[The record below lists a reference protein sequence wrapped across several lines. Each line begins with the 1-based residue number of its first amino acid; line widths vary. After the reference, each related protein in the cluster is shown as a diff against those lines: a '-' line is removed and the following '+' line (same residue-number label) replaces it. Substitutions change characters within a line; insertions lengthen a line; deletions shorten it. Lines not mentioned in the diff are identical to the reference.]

1 MGRNKSAQGNALG
14 TSEEAMI
21 GSGNGSMM
29 NEWKLR
35 EQMCEI
41 GRRVYNKGFA
51 AANDGNISLRIGD
64 DRVLCTPTR
73 VSKGFMKP
81 DDLCIVDMNGQ
92 QVSGKRKRSSEILM
106 HLTIMKARAD
116 VRSVVHCHPP
126 HATAFA
132 VAREPIPKCVLPE
145 IEVFLGEVAISPYE
159 TPGSQTFAD
168 TVLPFV
174 KDTDTIL
181 LANHGTVTYGS
192 DLEDAYF
199 KTEIIDAYCRILI
212 LARQIGR
219 VNYYTDEKAA
229 ELIRLKPNLGIADPR
244 LERGLENCDLCGNSL
259 FREGYGEPS
268 PDPRVFIHP
277 KIAGSVPHPSP
288 IESRLTPL
296 AGDVTWPKS
305 EPKAPAQ
312 GPSLGKPSANGQ
324 SSSATMDEEALVQ
337 TITDQVM
344 RALNGAV
351 K

>member
-1 MGRNKSAQGNALG
+1 M
-14 TSEEAMI
+14 
-21 GSGNGSMM
+21 SGNGSVM

-41 GRRVYNKGFA
+41 GRRLYNTGFA
-51 AANDGNISLRIGD
+51 AANDGNISYRLGE
-64 DRVLCTPTR
+64 DRVLCSPTR
-73 VSKGFMKP
+73 VSKGYMKP
-81 DDLCIVDMNGQ
+81 DDLCIVDLDGK
-92 QVSGKRKRSSEILM
+92 QVSGKRNRSSEILL

-145 IEVFLGEVAISPYE
+145 IEVFLGEIAISPYE
-159 TPGSQTFAD
+159 TPGGQSFAD

-212 LARQIGR
+212 LAKQLGR
-219 VNYYTDEKAA
+219 VHYYTDEKAA
-229 ELIRLKPNLGIADPR
+229 ELLRLKPKLGIADPR

-259 FREGYGEPS
+259 FREGYG
-268 PDPRVFIHP
+268 DPAPEARVFIHP
-277 KIAGSVPHPSP
+277 KIAGSVPDVSP
-288 IESRLTPL
+288 IESVLTPL
-296 AGDVTWPKS
+296 AVDMARAERSSGQASRGSYST
-305 EPKAPAQ
+305 Q
-312 GPSLGKPSANGQ
+312 PSANGHAN
-324 SSSATMDEEALVQ
+324 ATAPDQEALVQ
-337 TITDQVM
+337 AITDQVM
-344 RALNGAV
+344 RALNGTAR
-351 K
+351 